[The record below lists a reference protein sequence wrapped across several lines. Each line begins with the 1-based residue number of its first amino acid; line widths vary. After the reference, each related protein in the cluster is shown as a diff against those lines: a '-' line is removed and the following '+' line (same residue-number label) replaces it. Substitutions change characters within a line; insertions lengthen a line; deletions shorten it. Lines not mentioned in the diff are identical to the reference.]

1 LADLPSSWQ
10 VRALSAMLL
19 ARSQR
24 QVDTERVAAF
34 AKRLAGVRVV
44 CCALAHVPFDGL

>member
-1 LADLPSSWQ
+1 
-10 VRALSAMLL
+10 MLL

-34 AKRLAGVRVV
+34 AKRLAGVRAAWRAR
-44 CCALAHVPFDGL
+44 AL